1 VDHLYIDP
9 AQILT
14 VRQVGG
20 TTIEISDDV
29 QGVARSLREI
39 DDRFRL
45 RADLDHVQN
54 LLGWTVEL
62 HIPLPD
68 GSTEEHFVCAYRE
81 LDHRIVRDARRYTSP
96 GYNIADE
103 LEKEDAAQATRRWT
117 TAAREQS
124 GEIGERLAHAIRAH
138 RPQREAELLM
148 PQSYLDLVN
157 SALSD
162 DFDPASTARGPPG
175 DPRRG
180 R

>member
-68 GSTEEHFVCAYRE
+68 GSTEEQFVCAYRE

-96 GYNIADE
+96 GYVIADE
-103 LEKEDAAQATRRWT
+103 LEKEDAARDKAMDDRR
-117 TAAREQS
+117 REQS
-124 GEIGERLAHAIRAH
+124 GEIGERLAHAIRA
-138 RPQREAELLM
+138 
-148 PQSYLDLVN
+148 DLN
-157 SALSD
+157 EKRN
-162 DFDPASTARGPPG
+162 F
-175 DPRRG
+175 
-180 R
+180 

>member
-1 VDHLYIDP
+1 VAASRTGGHPQAVPPDP
-9 AQILT
+9 LMDSRSTSTQAQILT

-62 HIPLPD
+62 HIEQPD

-81 LDHRIVRDARRYTSP
+81 LDHRIVRDARRYTS
-96 GYNIADE
+96 
-103 LEKEDAAQATRRWT
+103 AQL
-117 TAAREQS
+117 Q
-124 GEIGERLAHAIRAH
+124 H
-138 RPQREAELLM
+138 R
-148 PQSYLDLVN
+148 
-157 SALSD
+157 
-162 DFDPASTARGPPG
+162 
-175 DPRRG
+175 
-180 R
+180 

>member
-1 VDHLYIDP
+1 MDSLYIDP

-62 HIPLPD
+62 HIPCPD
-68 GSTEEHFVCAYRE
+68 GSTEEQFVCAYRE
-81 LDHRIVRDARRYTSP
+81 LDHRIVEDARRYTSDQ
-96 GYNIADE
+96 YNIADE
-103 LEKEDAAQATRRWT
+103 LEKEDAARDKAMDHKR
-117 TAAREQS
+117 REQS
-124 GEIGERLAHAIRAH
+124 GDIGERLAHAIR
-138 RPQREAELLM
+138 R
-148 PQSYLDLVN
+148 DLHEKRN
-157 SALSD
+157 Y
-162 DFDPASTARGPPG
+162 
-175 DPRRG
+175 
-180 R
+180 